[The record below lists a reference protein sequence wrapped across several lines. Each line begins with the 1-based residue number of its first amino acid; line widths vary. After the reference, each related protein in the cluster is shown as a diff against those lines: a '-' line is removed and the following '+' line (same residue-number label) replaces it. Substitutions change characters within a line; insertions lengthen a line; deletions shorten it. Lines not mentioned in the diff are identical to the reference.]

1 MVGKAPTGRV
11 LIDDT
16 RVGEVADEV
25 LRDRRHLAED
35 GIVLPV
41 AVVRKQDGEMARPPE
56 IITRGVVTD
65 ASSDAL
71 TADAVRLLTEVIA
84 AQSVEERTD
93 PGLLRETIRVELRRF
108 FKRRSGRRPLVLPVV
123 MEI

>member
-1 MVGKAPTGRV
+1 
-11 LIDDT
+11 
-16 RVGEVADEV
+16 
-25 LRDRRHLAED
+25 
-35 GIVLPV
+35 
-41 AVVRKQDGEMARPPE
+41 MARPPE

-71 TADAVRLLTEVIA
+71 GVDAVRLLTEVIA
-84 AQSVEERTD
+84 ALPVEERTD